1 MLTFEIKQE
10 LLSHGASLVGF
21 ADVSTL
27 PVQVTGNFPRAI
39 SIAVALNPQIVHN
52 ISKGPT
58 KEYFAEYERV
68 NDLLADLC
76 DRAVEIIKRTGK
88 NAEAFKAT
96 TKHFDPSTLSV
107 RLQHKTIATQ
117 AGLGW
122 IGKSALLITKQY
134 GSAIRLGT
142 VLTNAEL
149 ETGEPINDSQ
159 CGQCR
164 NCMDACP
171 ANAIVGQNWKSG
183 VARESIYNAF
193 TCRETAKELSNQ
205 KGITAT
211 ICGIC
216 INACPWTQKY
226 ISSKLTC

>member
-39 SIAVALNPQIVHN
+39 SIATALNPQIVHN

-76 DRAVEIIKRTGK
+76 ERAVEIIKRAGK
-88 NAEAFKAT
+88 RAEAFKAT

-134 GSAIRLGT
+134 GPAIRLGT

-149 ETGEPINDSQ
+149 EIGKPIKNSQ

-171 ANAIVGQNWKSG
+171 ANAIAGKNWESG
-183 VARESIYNAF
+183 AARESIYNAF
-193 TCRETAKELSNQ
+193 TCRETAKELSKRQ
-205 KGITAT
+205 GITAT

-226 ISSKLTC
+226 ISNKLTC